1 MSQPRRTPRSPG
13 GASLSVRWD
22 RSEPWGSPACWA
34 AEEDRT
40 AGSGTTDSG
49 GGTDTSGGSGTGTGT
64 SQTCSVVPEETA
76 GPYPADGS
84 SASNAS
90 YNVLALSGIVREDI
104 RKSIGA
110 SGNVDGVPL
119 SISITLTGTRSG
131 CAALA
136 GYAVYLWHCSQE
148 GNYSVYTERSIA
160 ANYLRGVQVTDAGG
174 TVTFTTVVPGCYA
187 GRMPHMHLEIYPSLA
202 LATTAS
208 NSVKTTQARV
218 SDRHPR
224 RHLRGAPGLQR
235 QRAEPGLHE
244 LRHGQRLQRRL
255 RTADDHDGQRWRRW
269 LHRHRHDFHRGLSMS
284 PAGRKPCD
292 SRALAAPPPR
302 HLPPHH
308 DHHHTSAFP
317 PATYSCLGSR
327 SPRGLPVRRNRCSS
341 AASARRTRTATSPPE
356 AYAAC
361 KDQAEGASVTLS
373 MPDGRKLQGTC
384 RTMNGTLV
392 AMPAGGPPGAG
403 GPPPAR

>member
-1 MSQPRRTPRSPG
+1 MTQPLTPYVAAPTDAAIARRRIALGTLGSFGALGLAGLLGCG
-13 GASLSVRWD
+13 G
-22 RSEPWGSPACWA
+22 GS
-34 AEEDRT
+34 D
-40 AGSGTTDSG
+40 GSSGTTDSG

-208 NSVKTTQARV
+208 NSVKTTQLAFPTATLAAIYAA
-218 SDRHPR
+218 HPGYSASER
-224 RHLRGAPGLQR
+224 NLA
-235 QRAEPGLHE
+235 
-244 LRHGQRLQRRL
+244 
-255 RTADDHDGQRWRRW
+255 
-269 LHRHRHDFHRGLSMS
+269 SMS
-284 PAGRKPCD
+284 
-292 SRALAAPPPR
+292 
-302 HLPPHH
+302 
-308 DHHHTSAFP
+308 F
-317 PATYSCLGSR
+317 ATDNVFSDGSE
-327 SPRGLPVRRNRCSS
+327 LQMTTM
-341 AASARRTRTATSPPE
+341 ASDGGDGYTATALISI
-356 AYAAC
+356 AA
-361 KDQAEGASVTLS
+361 
-373 MPDGRKLQGTC
+373 
-384 RTMNGTLV
+384 
-392 AMPAGGPPGAG
+392 
-403 GPPPAR
+403 